1 MDSTATAAAAS
12 STPASKTPFMDGL
25 SQLADASPV
34 LRAAEDAMPGGAL
47 IVCILATASA
57 AVILH
62 SWFSETAQLSAA
74 SGSRA
79 SDDKSNN
86 DTETRRRDA
95 DTMLAIEPDGS
106 KDKSDRA
113 WKRELHPLIYAS
125 LRQGETDPPNLAME
139 DGGMDD
145 MLIVEDGVFACA
157 GCGTPLYDNDFRF
170 EAGAGWP
177 CFFTCLPNAVRER
190 RDADD
195 VRMELVCN
203 ACNGHLGHIFR
214 NEGWRLPP
222 PAERHCVNSRSLV
235 FQQGQAADLEELD
248 VD

>member
-1 MDSTATAAAAS
+1 
-12 STPASKTPFMDGL
+12 MDGL
-25 SQLADASPV
+25 SMLANTSPV
-34 LRAAEDAMPGGAL
+34 LRAAEDAIPGGAL

-62 SWFSETAQLSAA
+62 SWVSPPLEKTKPSAA
-74 SGSRA
+74 SGGREKRTA
-79 SDDKSNN
+79 SDGDDGNGG
-86 DTETRRRDA
+86 DETRRRDA
-95 DTMLAIEPDGS
+95 DSMLAIEPDGS

-139 DGGMDD
+139 DGGFDD

-157 GCGTPLYDNDFRF
+157 GCGTPLYDNDVRF